1 MLVTPIKGVN
11 PFIPM
16 GDQEKR
22 LIPYEADRR
31 REEKYQDILSN
42 RELFVDPIP
51 NSPNAYHKNCMA
63 DSKENY

>member
-1 MLVTPIKGVN
+1 
-11 PFIPM
+11 M

-31 REEKYQDILSN
+31 REEKHQDILSN

>member
-1 MLVTPIKGVN
+1 
-11 PFIPM
+11 M